1 MFTNLKQQKQISL
14 WFLRNSNWNPR
25 PYWILSLSPLSQN
38 TSPPLVPPVPLSLKV
53 MFLNDLLACRYG
65 GGYFDFWWMTNP
77 RFFCLLRWRWPG
89 AIRRQEMN
97 SWFGVFRRASSL
109 ESGHSKG
116 MWKPTQMCMV
126 HLISNNFW
134 NWKSPILERHFFK
147 KCFFFRLLTQNST
160 WNVFKCVIYPTVIDN
175 CTKTSY
181 YRLAG

>member
-1 MFTNLKQQKQISL
+1 
-14 WFLRNSNWNPR
+14 
-25 PYWILSLSPLSQN
+25 
-38 TSPPLVPPVPLSLKV
+38 
-53 MFLNDLLACRYG
+53 
-65 GGYFDFWWMTNP
+65 MTNP

-147 KCFFFRLLTQNST
+147 SFFFFRLLTQNST

-181 YRLAG
+181 YRLAGIIVTQWKPLKEEPVSYVSGWVYSEWPRISIIPS